1 MPYTEQFSETI
12 ARRGI
17 GSPYERDIAGAALNV
32 ADNALIKAIVAT
44 ESQWVPGAINMEGT
58 SDPARWSYG
67 LMQVRLATAR
77 GIEPGITGD
86 ALLVP
91 ATNIRSG
98 AAYLHA
104 QRRRF
109 PEMTAA
115 VSAYNAG
122 RPIASN
128 EAYVTDVMRYY
139 AWYLAQDR
147 ALLVLD
153 MPVPIDPWVTAL
165 LALGLWAA
173 GYWIGHKTR

>member
-17 GSPYERDIAGAALNV
+17 GSPYERDITGAALHT
-32 ADNALIKAIVAT
+32 ADNALIKAIIAT

-77 GIEPGITGD
+77 GIEPGILAD

-91 ATNIRSG
+91 ATNVRIG
-98 AAYLHA
+98 AAYLHY

-122 RPIASN
+122 RPITAN

-139 AWYLAQDR
+139 AWYLEHDR
-147 ALLVLD
+147 TIPLELELSVPASFGWPWAVALAALL
-153 MPVPIDPWVTAL
+153 
-165 LALGLWAA
+165 
-173 GYWIGHKTR
+173 YWIRPRAR